1 MIVFRRAQAQD
12 LDAIHSLA
20 MHSGIGMTTL
30 TKSLDLLKK
39 RLDWSNDSFGKSVN
53 TPSNEYYLF
62 VLEDISSNK
71 VIGTSAIEASIGDDV
86 PFYSYKLSKRTKI
99 CHQLHI
105 RTDYE
110 VLNLVNDYQ
119 GSSELCTL
127 FLEPEY
133 RVNGNGLLLSLARFL
148 FMANYPERFASTII
162 AEMRGVSNDEGHSPF
177 WDQIGATFFQMSFTQ
192 ADHLTLSTD
201 KQFIA
206 DLMPK
211 HPLYVKLL
219 SPSAQAVIGKPHPS
233 TLPAMTILLRE
244 GFHWNHYIDIF
255 DAGPTIEC
263 PREQIRTL
271 AKSQMMTIKE
281 ILSDVQGPRYLL
293 ANTHLDYRAMVGEL
307 AILDTTSCALSNE
320 TAAALEV
327 KLGDTIRTSTWEEH
341 K

>member
-12 LDAIHSLA
+12 LDAIHTLA

-30 TKSLDLLKK
+30 TKSMDLLTK
-39 RLDWSNDSFGKSVN
+39 RLTWSNDSFKKAVT

-62 VLEDISSNK
+62 VLEDTSSHK
-71 VIGTSAIEASIGDDV
+71 VVGTSAIEASIGDDV

-99 CHQLHI
+99 CHQIPI

-127 FLEPEY
+127 FLEPDY
-133 RVNGNGLLLSLARFL
+133 RVHGNGLLLSLARLL
-148 FMANYPERFASTII
+148 FMANYPERFASTVI
-162 AEMRGVSNDEGHSPF
+162 AEMRGVSDDEGHSPF
-177 WDQIGATFFQMSFTQ
+177 WDQIGATFFQMSFAQ

-211 HPLYVKLL
+211 HPLYVALL
-219 SPSAQAVIGKPHPS
+219 HPSVQAVIGKPHPS
-233 TLPAMTILLRE
+233 TLPAMNILLSE
-244 GFHWNHYIDIF
+244 GFHWNHYVDIF

-263 PREQIRTL
+263 PRDQIRTL
-271 AKSQMMTIKE
+271 AKSQVMTVKE
-281 ILSDVQGPRYLL
+281 MLSDVQGPRYLL
-293 ANTHLDYRAMVGEL
+293 ANTSLDYRAMVGQL
-307 AILDTTSCALSNE
+307 ARLDAASCALSHE
-320 TAAALEV
+320 TAAALQV
-327 KLGDTIRTSTWEEH
+327 KQGDTVRLSTWEES